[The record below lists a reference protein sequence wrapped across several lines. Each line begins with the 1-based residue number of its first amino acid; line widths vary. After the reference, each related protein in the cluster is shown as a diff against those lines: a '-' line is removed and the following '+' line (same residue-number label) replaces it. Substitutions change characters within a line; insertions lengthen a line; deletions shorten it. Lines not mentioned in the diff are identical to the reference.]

1 MEKISQE
8 IIEENADGTFGL
20 DLLVNK
26 SKKKSDT
33 KDENISDINSI
44 EKISENIENIEINI
58 NNELPQILENVQ
70 TTNVSENI
78 GDELVSQEISLQSN
92 HSKNS
97 NNRKYS

>member
-8 IIEENADGTFGL
+8 ITEENADGTFGL

-44 EKISENIENIEINI
+44 EKISENI
-58 NNELPQILENVQ
+58 LEPIPGGKSH
-70 TTNVSENI
+70 T
-78 GDELVSQEISLQSN
+78 
-92 HSKNS
+92 KCF
-97 NNRKYS
+97 